1 MKNKFF
7 LLAALLIFC
16 AVTLSAQTGTKQDN
30 AVGKWKFEAPYA
42 PEGYNT
48 GLIEFS
54 FAENKYSSSITFTGS
69 DYKISGENTKL
80 EKDTLTFSVY
90 VEGNEV
96 AISLKPDGKDKMTG
110 KASYIEGEIPLTLT
124 RDTQNK

>member
-1 MKNKFF
+1 MKNK
-7 LLAALLIFC
+7 LLLLTVIVVFC
-16 AVTLSAQTGTKQDN
+16 AVTVSAQTGPKQDN
-30 AVGKWKFEAPYA
+30 TIGKWKFEAPYA
-42 PEGYNT
+42 PEGFNT

-69 DYKISGENTKL
+69 DYKIAGENTKL

-110 KASYIEGEIPLTLT
+110 KASYVEGEIPLTLT
-124 RDTQNK
+124 REAQNK